1 MATLGPDG
9 SPGNEAPIVGIT
21 GETAEQAF
29 RTMTDQQN
37 FEATR
42 PASADPAVAL
52 AEMLGQLPEARGEKP
67 KAKTTVAELAE
78 HHGLKLGDLNAL
90 TIRRIKRGKAY
101 SFIRANGTKIRHAP
115 TIRRLH
121 RMAVPPA
128 YREVR
133 YSHDPDSHLQAVGR
147 DAAGRLQYRYHADW
161 EKVREHRKAH
171 RLAKLVGALPKIR
184 RNVSAHLADEEPT
197 REFALSAV
205 IELIARTAIRPG
217 NESYA
222 KLNGTRG
229 ATTLLKSNV
238 TLEDDSFVLTFKAK
252 GGKAVRKE
260 CDAAKLVRAIGI
272 LRTLPGK
279 RMFQYRDASGTIRTV
294 STTTVNGFLREIAGI
309 KISLKDFRTL
319 MASAVVLESL
329 SRISPAASARGRK
342 KQVLDAVRAAAD
354 ELSNTPAICRKSY
367 VHDTIVTAFEDGILE
382 RFAATMTGY
391 RTQKKREQL
400 LAQVV
405 LAAAA

>member
-1 MATLGPDG
+1 M
-9 SPGNEAPIVGIT
+9 
-21 GETAEQAF
+21 
-29 RTMTDQQN
+29 RDQQN
-37 FEATR
+37 FDGLRSRA
-42 PASADPAVAL
+42 ADPDVAL
-52 AEMLGQLPEARGEKP
+52 AKALGQWPPKP
-67 KAKTTVAELAE
+67 PRRKLSLKDLSTAKAAANAKTTVEELATE
-78 HHGLKLGDLNAL
+78 HGLTLGDQNEL
-90 TIRRIKRGKAY
+90 TIRRVKRGKGY
-101 SFIRANGTKIRHAP
+101 SFVRANGTTVRDSS

-121 RMAVPPA
+121 AMAVPPA

-133 YSHDPDSHLQAVGR
+133 YSPDPNSHLQAVGI

-184 RNVSAHLADEEPT
+184 RAVTKHLAGDEPT
-197 REFALSAV
+197 REFALASV

-238 TLEDDSFVLTFKAK
+238 LLEDDSVVLTFKAK

-260 CDAAKLVRAIGI
+260 CDAAKLVRAIGVM
-272 LRTLPGK
+272 RQLPGR
-279 RMFQYRDASGTIRTV
+279 RMFQYRDAQGVVRAV
-294 STTTVNGFLREIAGI
+294 STTQVNAFLREIAGI

-319 MASAVVLESL
+319 MASAVALETL
-329 SRISPAASARGRK
+329 SRITPAASARGRK
-342 KQVLDAVRAAAD
+342 RQVLGAVRAAAD
-354 ELSNTPAICRKSY
+354 ELANTPAICRKSY

-382 RFAATMTGY
+382 RFAATLKGQ
-391 RTQKKREQL
+391 RSQSKRELL

-405 LAAAA
+405 VAAAV

>member
-1 MATLGPDG
+1 
-9 SPGNEAPIVGIT
+9 
-21 GETAEQAF
+21 
-29 RTMTDQQN
+29 MTDQQN
-37 FEATR
+37 LEASS

-52 AEMLGQLPEARGEKP
+52 AEMLDQLPKPAPAASP
-67 KAKTTVAELAE
+67 KATPQTVEALATEL
-78 HHGLKLGDLNAL
+78 GLKLGGPNAL
-90 TIRRIKRGKAY
+90 TIRRIKRGKNY
-101 SFIRANGTKIRHAP
+101 SFIRANGTTIRHEP
-115 TIRRLH
+115 TIRRLN

-128 YREVR
+128 YRDVR
-133 YSHDPDSHLQAVGR
+133 YSPDPTSHLQAVGI

-161 EKVREHRKAH
+161 EKVREQRKAH
-171 RLAKLVGALPKIR
+171 RLARLVGALPKIR
-184 RNVSAHLADEEPT
+184 RNVSANLAGDEPT

-229 ATTLLKSNV
+229 ATTMLKSNV
-238 TLEDDSFVLTFKAK
+238 TLENDSFVLTFKAK

-272 LRTLPGK
+272 LKTLPGK
-279 RMFQYRDASGTIRTV
+279 RLFQYRDPSGTIRTV

-382 RFAATMTGY
+382 RFAATMKGY